1 MGKKKKDNDQRSTIN
16 DQLENVQTETVEE
29 EIKEIEV
36 NIDYK
41 DKWLRAQADYQ
52 NLLKETE
59 ARRAEWAQYSE
70 QQILEEFIPVYDNF
84 KKAFFNDQ
92 RSTINDQ
99 DGWTKG
105 IEYIMKQFGVIL
117 KAHGVKEIKTVGEE
131 FNPELHEAMGEEES
145 DEFEGGRIMREV
157 EAGYRMKGKIVKV
170 AKVIIAK
177 HESQAT

>member
-59 ARRAEWAQYSE
+59 ARRA
-70 QQILEEFIPVYDNF
+70 
-84 KKAFFNDQ
+84 
-92 RSTINDQ
+92 
-99 DGWTKG
+99 
-105 IEYIMKQFGVIL
+105 
-117 KAHGVKEIKTVGEE
+117 
-131 FNPELHEAMGEEES
+131 
-145 DEFEGGRIMREV
+145 
-157 EAGYRMKGKIVKV
+157 
-170 AKVIIAK
+170 
-177 HESQAT
+177 